1 MYKIV
6 FFILVT
12 LHTSSVFALEDSLE
26 KSVQI
31 AVHGTKFQAARMTVA
46 AENIANE
53 SSTAVTPGGDPYRRK
68 IVFAKNKYD
77 KHLKTNVVSVRKY
90 DVDKRPFQ
98 LKYDPQHPAADL
110 NGYIKLPNIHN
121 EIERADASEAQRTYE
136 ANLGVVEVSRSMI
149 QKTVDAIR

>member
-1 MYKIV
+1 MYKSLVLVVII
-6 FFILVT
+6 FFST
-12 LHTSSVFALEDSLE
+12 CATALEDSLQ
-26 KSVQI
+26 KSVEM

-53 SSTAVTPGGDPYRRK
+53 SSTSMTPGGDPYRRK
-68 IVFAKNKYD
+68 IVFAKNNYD
-77 KHLKTNVVSVRKY
+77 KRLKTNVVTVRKY

-110 NGYIKLPNIHN
+110 NGYVKLPNIHN

-136 ANLGVVEVSRSMI
+136 ANLGVVEVSRSMM
-149 QKTVDAIR
+149 QKTVDAIK